1 MTTTWGTLTI
11 GSAPVQIS
19 TTQLRC
25 CKLSFQVAPGDSGS
39 VKIGGPGL
47 TPDTSTPGT
56 YLDPSSSVNKDGSAQ
71 AGGLWSVESY
81 QDANTIDASKYHVH
95 GTHGGDLVFYEY
107 HQN

>member
-11 GSAPVQIS
+11 GSSPVQIS
-19 TTQLRC
+19 TVHLRC

-39 VKIGGPGL
+39 IKIGGPGV

-56 YLDPSSSVNKDGSAQ
+56 YLEPSSSVNKDGSAQ
-71 AGGLWSVESY
+71 PGSMWSVESY
-81 QDANTIDASKYHVH
+81 QDSNTIDASTYHVN
-95 GTHGGDLVFYEY
+95 GTFAGDLVFYEY

>member
-19 TTQLRC
+19 TTSLRC
-25 CKLSFQVAPGDSGS
+25 YKLSFQVAPGDSGS
-39 VKIGGPGL
+39 IKIGGPGL

-56 YLDPSSSVNKDGSAQ
+56 YLAPSSSINKDGSLQ
-71 AGGLWSVESY
+71 AGGMWSVESY
-81 QDANTIDASKYHVH
+81 KDSNTLDASTYHVH
-95 GTHGGDLVFYEY
+95 GTHAGDLVFYEY